1 MPNDIVNRDETPAWA
16 LRESTGAPLGNLDAS
31 DIKPPEVKL
40 LQATSPETA
49 EQPGA
54 RAGEF
59 WLTGQ
64 NMNLGPEII
73 GTPIIIKKSYVVWN
87 PTKSLDQK
95 GPLAVASDGIHWD
108 LPNQKFEVFYPNNP
122 KAYVWDI
129 KRTVAESGLAEFGSS
144 RPEDK
149 RSTPAASM
157 TYQTLWAFRLP
168 DGRPQLGIITNSR
181 TGIKPMSELF
191 GMIDGRRPVD
201 HYFLRFRICAV
212 RLSMRPGEY
221 FFGFKYFAAG
231 LVENEA
237 EGKSYKAIY
246 ERYHKLGFAMAQD
259 DDRPVT
265 PPPVQDYAAPKDDS
279 FEIPF

>member
-1 MPNDIVNRDETPAWA
+1 MSNELTNRNDTPKWA
-16 LRESTGAPLGNLDAS
+16 VTESTGAVLGNLNSD

-40 LQATSPETA
+40 LQATSPEAA

-64 NMNLGPEII
+64 NVNLGPEIV
-73 GTPIIIKKSYVVWN
+73 GTPIIVRKTYVIWN
-87 PTKSLDQK
+87 PTKSLDTK

-108 LPNQKFEVFYPNNP
+108 VPDQEFEVFYPNNP
-122 KAYVWDI
+122 KGYVWRT
-129 KRTVAESGLAEFGSS
+129 KKTVAESGLAQFGSS

-149 RSTPAASM
+149 KSTPAASL

-168 DGRPQLGIITNSR
+168 DGKPQLGVVSNSR
-181 TGIKPMSELF
+181 TGIKPMNELF
-191 GMIDGRRPVD
+191 GMIDGRRPID

-221 FFGFKYFAAG
+221 FYGWKYFAAG
-231 LVENEA
+231 VVQDET
-237 EGKSYKAIY
+237 EGKSYKSMY
-246 ERYHKLGFAMAQD
+246 DRYAKMGFAMAEAD
-259 DDRPVT
+259 EVNKPA
-265 PPPVQDYAAPKDDS
+265 PVQTYQAKDDEE
-279 FEIPF
+279 EIPF